1 MALRLLTA
9 SPRHTLRLPRPAWL
23 CFALFLFPAGLINCG
38 LFPAA
43 NASDLR
49 QLLTHPE
56 FQVARST
63 SGQFIVAAHRSVA
76 SAPAPSRYATRATN
90 LVELSSDTLVVSCE
104 AIKSALLRTLHLP
117 DAWQGRIHI
126 ILNPRMTNGQPAFI
140 GAKPFV
146 EGWQYQVDL
155 PLSSEPI
162 KIVRGIVHVL
172 LLELANRNAGL
183 RSAEIPLWLSEGLT
197 QHLYQSSQAQL
208 VVPRPRTTVRQV
220 QVGWDQRLPAIRD
233 PLHQVRDH
241 LQSHAA
247 LSFARMGEFDS
258 DQLFEES
265 WPTFQLSTQ
274 LFVDQ
279 LLLLPRSREM
289 LVRLLQELPHH
300 LNWQVAFLKTFRPH
314 FPRMLDVEKWWS
326 VVLVHFT
333 GLDSLNSWPV
343 EIALLRLQE
352 ALHPPVLVAKQP
364 KELPERDHLSI
375 QNIIQ
380 QFDYLRQRILLQG
393 LSQQLGLLRT
403 RMPLPVVPVLD
414 DYRRTIAEYLQRRD
428 RSGMSRSLIG
438 LPHLNADGLVQD
450 TLQKLDELDRQR
462 ASLSAQHAGTSPAS
476 TTARLAP

>member
-1 MALRLLTA
+1 MALRSLTPSPLPTPC
-9 SPRHTLRLPRPAWL
+9 SPRSTWL
-23 CFALFLFPAGLINCG
+23 CFALLLLPAWCG
-38 LFPAA
+38 TFPAA

-49 QLLTHPE
+49 QLLANPE
-56 FQVARST
+56 FQVVRSS
-63 SGQFIVAAHRSVA
+63 SGQFVVAAQRSLA
-76 SAPAPSRYATRATN
+76 SAPAPSRFANRATN
-90 LVELSSDTLVVSCE
+90 QVELSTDTLVVSCE
-104 AIKSALLRTLHLP
+104 AIKSALLRTLQVP
-117 DAWQGRIHI
+117 DAWQGRIHVV
-126 ILNPRMTNGQPAFI
+126 LNPRMTNGQPAFI

-162 KIVRGIVHVL
+162 KIVRGLVHVL

-183 RSAEIPLWLSEGLT
+183 RSAEIPLWLAEGLT
-197 QHLYQSSQAQL
+197 QHLFHSSQIQL

-220 QVGWDQRLPAIRD
+220 QVGWDQRQAAIFD

-258 DQLFEES
+258 DQLFDEA
-265 WPTFQLSTQ
+265 WPTFQVSAR

-279 LLLLPRSREM
+279 LLSLPNGRAM
-289 LVRLLQELPHH
+289 VARLLQELPHH

-343 EIALLRLQE
+343 DTALLRLHE

-364 KELPERDHLSI
+364 RELPERDYLSI

-380 QFDYLRQRILLQG
+380 QFDYLRQRILLQD
-393 LSQQLGLLRT
+393 LSQQLGFLRP
-403 RMPLPVVPVLD
+403 RMPLPVVPIID
-414 DYRRTIAEYLQRRD
+414 EYRRTIADYLGRRD
-428 RSGMSRSLIG
+428 RSGMSRSLVG
-438 LPHLNADGLVQD
+438 LPHLNADSLVQD
-450 TLQKLDELDRQR
+450 TLRRLDDLDHQR
-462 ASLSAQHAGTSPAS
+462 AILAAQHPGPSPTP
-476 TTARLAP
+476 TTARIAP